1 MHYKHFNKYHYGKSK
16 CNESLCGL
24 RKERGNE

>member
-1 MHYKHFNKYHYGKSK
+1 MHYKQFNKYHYGKSK